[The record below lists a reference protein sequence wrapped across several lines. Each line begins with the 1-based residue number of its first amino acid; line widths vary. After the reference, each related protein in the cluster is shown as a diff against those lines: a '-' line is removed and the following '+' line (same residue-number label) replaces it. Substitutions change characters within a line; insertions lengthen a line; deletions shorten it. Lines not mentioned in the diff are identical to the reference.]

1 MKRTIAN
8 IMTGLGALLL
18 VGAVQ
23 ADDAADRA
31 ASDPRNIFPSVDDLD
46 GSGIIRDR
54 DSYLNERG
62 WVLGF
67 HDNNP
72 SGAYIGWGEATI
84 AVTSDHLRY
93 GEARIAAMQ
102 QALANATGEF
112 ALSRG
117 RAVTQERFVQIMRDP
132 GALDRL
138 REPTTAQFLR
148 AVEGRLR
155 NLATAE
161 LDRALQELGVD
172 TRGLPQLDHTQRAQL
187 ALDSVTREL
196 TRSAVETFQ
205 GIRLLKSFEE
215 SGAVGVLIIY
225 SEGTRQLAE
234 NIMRGNLTA
243 VGRGNS
249 SDALDQLNGSLSD
262 EQLLLMHGV
271 RLLRDANGNPV
282 LVAFGQAAPAITR
295 SDSRQRINMAMS
307 AAERNASMRADGAL
321 AEFLNVFTQIDETT
335 VDGIT
340 QSITGE
346 VRGDRNVEIDAV
358 DFVERMNSELRQRSE
373 FDLTGV
379 VRVRT
384 WRANHPD
391 TGHPYVGV
399 VHLWSPSTEALFSD
413 RPVTSDRESVTE
425 DGEAPAVQRR
435 RSPEFGREDW

>member
-1 MKRTIAN
+1 
-8 IMTGLGALLL
+8 MTLRNLKLIIGLAGILLGGTL
-18 VGAVQ
+18 SASDE
-23 ADDAADRA
+23 ADTA

-72 SGAYIGWGEATI
+72 GRAYIGWGEATI
-84 AVTSDHLRY
+84 AVMPGHIRY
-93 GEARIAAMQ
+93 GEARITAVQ
-102 QALANATGEF
+102 QAIANATGEF

-117 RAVTQERFVQIMRDP
+117 RQVMQERFVQIVRDP
-132 GALDRL
+132 DALNRL

-148 AVEGRLR
+148 AVQDRLR

-161 LDRALQELGVD
+161 LDRALTELGVD

-187 ALDSVTREL
+187 ALDSVSREL

-205 GIRLLKSFEE
+205 GIRLLSTFEE
-215 SGAVGVLIIY
+215 GGAVGALIIY
-225 SEGTRQLAE
+225 SEATRQLAE
-234 NIMRGNLTA
+234 NIMRGNLVA
-243 VGRGNS
+243 IGQSNP

-262 EQLLLMHGV
+262 TQLLMMHGV
-271 RLLRDANGNPV
+271 RLVRDGNGNPV
-282 LVAFGQAAPAITR
+282 LVAFGQAAPAITIG
-295 SDSRQRINMAMS
+295 DSRQRINMAMS

-335 VDGIT
+335 ADGIA

-346 VRGDRNVEIDAV
+346 ARGDRNMEIDAV
-358 DFVERMNSELRQRSE
+358 DFVERMNSELRQLSE

-379 VRVRT
+379 VRVRA
-384 WRANHPD
+384 WRANHPE

-399 VHLWSPSTEALFSD
+399 VHLWSPATEALFGD
-413 RPVTSDRESVTE
+413 RPDSDQRRADEEGES
-425 DGEAPAVQRR
+425 PAVRRR